1 MNRRAFLSGAA
12 ALLAAPRAA
21 EAQQAG
27 KVYRVGFLTNGW
39 STASR
44 QGTVLPGGGGL
55 MLIVTGMALALLL
68 AVLVVPE
75 SQAGAGYRIGFLG
88 LTSSADYASNLAAFR
103 QGLRDLGYEE
113 GKKLEIEY
121 RWAQGHDERLPALA
135 SELVR
140 LNPDVLVTHA
150 TPGIRAA
157 QQATTTIPIVMGI
170 SADPVR
176 LGFVKSLARPGGNIT
191 GVATMQFDLAAK
203 RLELFKEAIPT
214 LRHVAVLLNPA
225 NPVVREDLRQMEV
238 AGGKLGVKLRP
249 FDLAGEPAALQTVF
263 AAILRERPDGL
274 IVVAD
279 SLAAKHSARIGEFAA
294 RNRLPAMA
302 ALREIV
308 ADGGLISY
316 GGNYAEGWRVA
327 ARYVDRILKGA
338 KPADLPVEQP
348 TKFDLV
354 INLKTAKAL
363 GLTIPPSILARADQ
377 VIE

>member
-1 MNRRAFLSGAA
+1 MIAEGSSSILPERRIIDQRILVKTR
-12 ALLAAPRAA
+12 LA
-21 EAQQAG
+21 
-27 KVYRVGFLTNGW
+27 
-39 STASR
+39 
-44 QGTVLPGGGGL
+44 
-55 MLIVTGMALALLL
+55 MALALFL
-68 AVLVVPE
+68 AVALAAE
-75 SQAGAGYRIGFLG
+75 SPAARVYRIGFLG
-88 LTSSADYASNLAAFR
+88 LSSAADYALLLHAFR
-103 QGLRDLGYEE
+103 QELRELGYKE
-113 GKKLEIEY
+113 GENISIEY
-121 RWAQGHDERLPALA
+121 RWAQGRDERLPALA

-157 QQATTTIPIVMGI
+157 QQATTTIPIVMGV

-176 LGFVKSLARPGGNIT
+176 LGFVKSLARPGGNTT

-214 LRHVAVLLNPA
+214 LRYVAVLLNPA
-225 NPVVREDLRQMEV
+225 NPAVSEDLRQMEV
-238 AGGKLGVKLRP
+238 AGGKLGVRLRS
-249 FDLAGEPAALQTVF
+249 FELVGEPAALQTVF

-279 SLAAKHSARIGEFAA
+279 SLAAKHGTRIGEFAL
-294 RNRLPAMA
+294 RNRLPAMT
-302 ALREIV
+302 ALRDIV

-316 GGNYAEGWRVA
+316 GGDYTEGWRVA

-338 KPADLPVEQP
+338 KPAELPVEQP
-348 TKFDLV
+348 TKLHLV

-363 GLTIPPSILARADQ
+363 GLTIPPALLLRADH